1 MGLPMEYSGN
11 RMSSQLPSTEEVKKM
26 DVESLV
32 LRLNDANLGL
42 KKDALNFIKEQ
53 QIPGDIFLNLT
64 LSCLKTYGL
73 KLGPAMRILQ
83 TIDTLKK
90 EDFKNKMGMHVAYN
104 GDNMSARIPAS
115 KEIKTLDVD
124 SLVLRLRDANLRLN
138 MNVLYFLKDQEVS
151 GEDFLELTHEDFFIH
166 GLKLGPIKFIL
177 WAIQKINN
185 EDGQEILQGSNN
197 SNLSSNYNDNEDY
210 DDNENYSD
218 NEEIA
223 ESSESVINDNSLRGQ
238 SPDLL
243 RQQNINPKGK
253 LQQLCMR
260 GKILEGD
267 ILRYVRNKEHY
278 ECKVSD
284 IDNEWKITVTLTKD
298 YIDYKKEDVIYLSQL
313 ERWLLNI
320 FEFSEAPCQN
330 TLYAK
335 FFVIR
340 GDEEPK
346 SLKDLLNEND

>member
-238 SPDLL
+238 SPAIVDLL

-278 ECKVSD
+278 ECKCSPVVY
-284 IDNEWKITVTLTKD
+284 DN
-298 YIDYKKEDVIYLSQL
+298 S
-313 ERWLLNI
+313 
-320 FEFSEAPCQN
+320 
-330 TLYAK
+330 
-335 FFVIR
+335 
-340 GDEEPK
+340 
-346 SLKDLLNEND
+346 